1 MKNHHIQ
8 RTSVAFF
15 LASVILEVG
24 MRTSKIDMM
33 EHTVSQGISLGL
45 ILAAIGLNVTIVKK
59 MGVAKEVKNIS
70 QIMGIVYTIYAFV
83 LYIFIPV

>member
-83 LYIFIPV
+83 LYIFVPV